1 MKKLKKFV
9 KGDDFDLFPI
19 SISVSFSE
27 LFTAKKQQ
35 KHITMAMMRRKNNRK
50 KILGRYFDV

>member
-19 SISVSFSE
+19 LVSVKFLE

-35 KHITMAMMRRKNNRK
+35 KHITMAMMWRKNNRK
-50 KILGRYFDV
+50 KNSRQIF